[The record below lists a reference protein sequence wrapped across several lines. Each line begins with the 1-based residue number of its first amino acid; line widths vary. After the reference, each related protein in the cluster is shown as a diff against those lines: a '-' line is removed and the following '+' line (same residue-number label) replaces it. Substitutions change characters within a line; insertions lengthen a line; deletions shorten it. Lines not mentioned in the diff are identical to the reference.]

1 MNSSPTQPIVIFGGF
16 LSYPMLYQSM
26 RRALEAVS
34 NCPVS
39 IVPTRSLDWL
49 ASVSFAG
56 VARLLDKLHRTAC
69 QAAASSSTGK
79 ITLVGHSAGGVFSR
93 LYLSP
98 EPFAGR
104 HYAGLQRVD
113 RLITLGSPHHSQGG
127 LTRGERISR
136 YADQHLPGAYFSG
149 QVAYTTVAGKWLR
162 GSLLTTRQARRAYS
176 VYEQISGRGDVWG
189 DGLIPLP
196 SALLDGAEQ
205 VILDDVSHF
214 SVFGEPWYGS
224 PETIPLWWN

>member
-1 MNSSPTQPIVIFGGF
+1 MTSTLPQPIVIFGGF

-34 NCPVS
+34 GCPVS
-39 IVPTRSLDWL
+39 VVPTHSLDWL
-49 ASVSFAG
+49 SSVSFSE

-104 HYAGLQRVD
+104 RYAGLQTRRPPD
-113 RLITLGSPHHSQGG
+113 HPGQPASQPGRPDPWRAHLALRRPALAGG
-127 LTRGERISR
+127 
-136 YADQHLPGAYFSG
+136 
-149 QVAYTTVAGKWLR
+149 
-162 GSLLTTRQARRAYS
+162 
-176 VYEQISGRGDVWG
+176 
-189 DGLIPLP
+189 
-196 SALLDGAEQ
+196 
-205 VILDDVSHF
+205 
-214 SVFGEPWYGS
+214 VF
-224 PETIPLWWN
+224 

>member
-1 MNSSPTQPIVIFGGF
+1 
-16 LSYPMLYQSM
+16 M
-26 RRALEAVS
+26 RRELHALTGQ
-34 NCPVS
+34 PVS
-39 IVPTRSLDWL
+39 IVPTRSLEWV
-49 ASVSFAG
+49 ASVSFSG
-56 VARLLDKLHRTAC
+56 VARLLDKLHRTVRHAV
-69 QAAASSSTGK
+69 AGSPTGK

-104 HYAGLQRVD
+104 SYAGLQHVD

-127 LTRGERISR
+127 TTRGGRISR
-136 YADQHLPGAYFSG
+136 YADQHLPGAYFAG

-176 VYEQISGRGDVWG
+176 VYEQIGGRGDVWG
-189 DGLIPLP
+189 DGLIPVP
-196 SALLDGAEQ
+196 SALLDGAQQ

-224 PETIPLWWN
+224 PETIPLWWE